1 MRRRTFD
8 LITSSVGVLL
18 AVLLLVA
25 GGLLIWAYT
34 FVNNQVT
41 QQLTEQQ
48 ITFPAAN
55 DPSIKALPP
64 DDAAAMKQ
72 YAGQLMTTGAQAE
85 TYANH
90 FIAVHLKEI
99 GGGKTYSQLSVDRLV
114 ALMSSDHRLQVLDEP
129 ALAGREANR
138 AAWHGYVTAFP
149 DYVIYP
155 DRFVH
160 RGDEVLVLGSTA
172 GSHPGLP
179 DQDERKLTVIW
190 RARVRDG
197 LLVLWQVMEDSPGTA
212 SVPWAG

>member
-1 MRRRTFD
+1 M
-8 LITSSVGVLL
+8 
-18 AVLLLVA
+18 A
-25 GGLLIWAYT
+25 GGLLTWAYT

-41 QQLTEQQ
+41 TQLTEQQ
-48 ITFPAAN
+48 IVFPAAN

>member
-1 MRRRTFD
+1 M
-8 LITSSVGVLL
+8 GVLL
-18 AVLLLVA
+18 AVFLLVA
-25 GGLLIWAYT
+25 GGLLTWAYT

-41 QQLTEQQ
+41 TQLTEQQ
-48 ITFPAAN
+48 IVFLAAN